1 VTFATIAAWLW
12 NNRKIVAEAAGIAA
26 LAGIVWWFGFH
37 VPAERD
43 QLQTQNQELKVQ
55 VQAAQGSVTLQ
66 GDIQHEKQTIDKAT
80 QQSISSLRAQTKPA
94 HHGVLVPAGRLPDL
108 PAVRPAHPTH

>member
-1 VTFATIAAWLW
+1 MTLAAVAAWLW
-12 NNRKIVAEAAGIAA
+12 DNRKVVAEAAGIAA

-43 QLQTQNQELKVQ
+43 QLQAQNQELKVQ
-55 VQAAQGSVTLQ
+55 VQAAQGSVMLQ
-66 GDIQHEKQTIDKAT
+66 GDIQHEKQNIDQVT
-80 QQSISSLRAQTKPA
+80 QQRISSIRVQPRPG

-108 PAVRPAHPTH
+108 PALRPAHSAH

>member
-1 VTFATIAAWLW
+1 MTFATIAAWLW

-26 LAGIVWWFGFH
+26 IAGIVWWFGFH

-43 QLQTQNQELKVQ
+43 RLQSQNQELKVQ

-66 GDIQHEKQTIDKAT
+66 GDIQREKQTIDQAT
-80 QQSISSLRAQTKPA
+80 QQRISSLRVQPRPA
-94 HHGVLVPAGRLPDL
+94 RHGVLVPAGRLSDL
-108 PAVRPAHPTH
+108 PAMRPAHSAY